1 MNKPLHNPSI
11 KSLNSQSK
19 DNIYK
24 TSSTQLQTIFEY
36 LNTRI
41 ATATMVSIATGIPQK
56 SICRY
61 KRDLEKRGL
70 LTEIEKKL
78 CQITKFRAWYIT
90 TDKTKFIQKT
100 NNQTKLFK

>member
-1 MNKPLHNPSI
+1 MNKKPTSAAN
-11 KSLNSQSK
+11 KSLNSQCK

-24 TSSTQLQTIFEY
+24 TSATQLQTIFEY
-36 LNTRI
+36 LSSRI
-41 ATATMVSIATGIPQK
+41 ETATMVSIATGIPQK

-78 CQITKFRAWYIT
+78 CKVTKFKAWHIT
-90 TDKTKFIQKT
+90 TDKTKFTQKI
-100 NNQTKLFK
+100 NNQPKLF

>member
-1 MNKPLHNPSI
+1 MKNANTSL

-24 TSSTQLQTIFEY
+24 TSATQLQTIFEY
-36 LNTRI
+36 LSTRI
-41 ATATMVSIATGIPQK
+41 ATTTMVSIATGIPQK

-61 KRDLEKRGL
+61 KKDLEKRGL

-78 CQITKFRAWYIT
+78 CRVTKFRAWYIT
-90 TDKTKFIQKT
+90 TDKTKFKQIVSP
-100 NNQTKLFK
+100 QTKLF